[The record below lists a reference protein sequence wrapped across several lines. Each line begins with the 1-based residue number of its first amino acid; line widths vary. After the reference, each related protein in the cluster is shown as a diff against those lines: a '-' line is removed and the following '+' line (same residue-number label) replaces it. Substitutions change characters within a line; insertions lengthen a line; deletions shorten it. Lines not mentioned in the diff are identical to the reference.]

1 MAPVGLRI
9 RYVFTPREPGD
20 RADTAFLGYSLDGE
34 HWTERDYTLHMK
46 YTLDYFTGYRSALYC
61 MGPSGVAAFD
71 YFRQRVY

>member
-34 HWTERDYTLHMK
+34 HWTELDYTLHMK